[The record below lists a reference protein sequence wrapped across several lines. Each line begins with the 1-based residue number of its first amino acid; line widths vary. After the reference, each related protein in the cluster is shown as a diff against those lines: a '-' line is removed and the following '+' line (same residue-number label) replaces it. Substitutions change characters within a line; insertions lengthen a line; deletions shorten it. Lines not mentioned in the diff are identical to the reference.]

1 MNQLV
6 KNSFYGLM
14 ALGLASAPQA
24 FAGGGSPSD
33 GWAYTGGEVKGV
45 PKDINLALSNLVN
58 LILGFITMIAVLVII
73 YGGVLYLTS
82 MGNEDASKKAKQTI
96 ASGIIGLVI
105 CGLAYAI
112 VLAVKTLLK
121 TEA

>member
-1 MNQLV
+1 MNKLV
-6 KNSFYGLM
+6 KNSFYGLV
-14 ALGLASAPQA
+14 ALGLASVPQA
-24 FAGGGSPSD
+24 FASPKD
-33 GWAYTGGEVKGV
+33 GWDYSGGEIKGV

-82 MGNEDASKKAKQTI
+82 MGNEENSKRAKQTI

-112 VLAVKTLLK
+112 VLAVKTLLR
-121 TEA
+121 TEG